1 MTRLRR
7 LAAVWAALSLTAC
20 ATALSAPQPDLAGM
34 DGWTYA
40 PAELKAVGLGLPGAV
55 LAPGVHFAG
64 GVEIVAGL
72 GSPLHGLSD
81 LKLTGDGGFVAVS
94 DAGDLVRGEL
104 RLDARGRLI
113 GVDRLAT
120 RRLTLEDGG
129 PIIDKVDGD
138 AEGLALT
145 RSGDLLISFERRHRI
160 WNYGPLSAL
169 KTPTPAASPDA
180 VFPDNEGLEG
190 LAAALPGARQDGWR
204 AAGETGG
211 VWDCTSA
218 GCRLVASQPTEA
230 PQGADYRN
238 TGLDRD
244 PSGDGW
250 FMVQRR
256 YSPPFDMRGRL
267 RRLSSDGTPGPVLI
281 ELKLPGTTDNFE
293 GVAAERRGRAT
304 RLYLLSDDNANPAQ
318 RTLLLAFDLR

>member
-40 PAELKAVGLGLPGAV
+40 PAQLKPVGLGLPGAV

-104 RLDARGRLI
+104 RLDAQGRLV
-113 GVDRLAT
+113 GVDRLAS
-120 RRLTLEDGG
+120 RRLTLEDGR
-129 PIIDKVDGD
+129 PITDKVDGD

-145 RSGDLLISFERRHRI
+145 RSGDLLISFERHHRI

-169 KTPTPAASPDA
+169 KAPTPAASPDA
-180 VFPDNEGLEG
+180 VFPDNEGMEG
-190 LAAALPGARQDGWR
+190 LAAALPGDRAEGWR

-218 GCRLVASQPTEA
+218 GCSLVVPQPTEA
-230 PQGADYRN
+230 PGGGDYRN

-244 PSGDGW
+244 PDGEGW
-250 FMVQRR
+250 FMVQRS

-267 RRLSSDGTPGPVLI
+267 RRLSPDGTTGPVLI

>member
-1 MTRLRR
+1 MTRFRR

-34 DGWTYA
+34 NGWTYA
-40 PAELKAVGLGLPGAV
+40 PAELKPVGLGLPGAV
-55 LAPGVHFAG
+55 LAPGIHFAG

-94 DAGDLVRGEL
+94 DAGDLVRGVL
-104 RLDARGRLI
+104 RLDAQGRLV
-113 GVDRLAT
+113 GVDRLAS
-120 RRLTLEDGG
+120 RRLTLENGQ
-129 PIIDKVDGD
+129 PIADKIDGD

-169 KTPTPAASPDA
+169 RAPRPESSPDA
-180 VFPDNEGLEG
+180 AFPDNGGMEGLSP
-190 LAAALPGARQDGWR
+190 ALPRQGEGWR
-204 AAGETGG
+204 VLGEGGG
-211 VWDCTSA
+211 VWDCTPEQ
-218 GCRLVASQPTEA
+218 CRVVVSPPAEA
-230 PQGADYRN
+230 PKDSDYRS

-244 PSGDGW
+244 PSGEGW
-250 FMVQRR
+250 FMVERR
-256 YSPPFDMRGRL
+256 YSPPFDMRGRV
-267 RRLSSDGTPGPVLI
+267 RRLAPDGTPGPVLV

-293 GVAAERRGRAT
+293 GVAAERRGQAT
-304 RLYLLSDDNANPAQ
+304 RIYLLSDDNANPAQ
-318 RTLLLAFDLR
+318 RTLLLAFDVR

>member
-1 MTRLRR
+1 MNRLRR
-7 LAAVWAALSLTAC
+7 LAVAWAALALTAC
-20 ATALSAPQPDLAGM
+20 AATLGPPQPDLSHG
-34 DGWTYA
+34 DGWTFA
-40 PAELKAVGLGLPGAV
+40 PAELKTVGLGLPGAV
-55 LAPGVHFAG
+55 LAPDVRFAG

-94 DAGDLVRGEL
+94 DAGDLVRGVL
-104 RLDARGRLI
+104 RLDAQGRLV
-113 GVDRLAT
+113 GVDRLAS
-120 RRLTLEDGG
+120 RRLTLENGR
-129 PIIDKVDGD
+129 PIAEKIDGD

-169 KTPTPAASPDA
+169 HAPTPVSSPDA
-180 VFPDNEGLEG
+180 AFPENEGMEG
-190 LAAALPGARQDGWR
+190 LAAALPRQGEAWR
-204 AAGETGG
+204 ALGEGGG
-211 VWDCTSA
+211 VWDCTA
-218 GCRLVASQPTEA
+218 ERCRTVVPPPAEA
-230 PQGADYRN
+230 PKDSDYRS

-250 FMVQRR
+250 FMVERC
-256 YSPPFDMRGRL
+256 YSPPFDMRGRV
-267 RRLSSDGTPGPVLI
+267 RRLAPDGTPGPILV

-293 GVAAERRGRAT
+293 GVAAERRGQGT

-318 RTLLLAFDLR
+318 RTLLLAFDVR